1 MIQIIAG
8 EKGKGKTKII
18 LDRVN
23 GEVLTTKGSIIYID
37 KNSKHTYE
45 LNNKIRL
52 INAKNYFISDA
63 DEFLGFISGIISQNY
78 DISTIYI
85 DSFLT
90 VANTTAGECEPIID
104 KLEILSGAFKVDF
117 ILSVSSNADALSEKV
132 RQNVVVAL

>member
-18 LDRVN
+18 LDRAN
-23 GEVLTTKGSIIYID
+23 GDVLNSRGSIIYID
-37 KNSKHTYE
+37 KNSKHMYE

-52 INAKNYFISDA
+52 INAKNYFINDA
-63 DEFLGFISGIISQNY
+63 DEFVGFISGIISQNY
-78 DISTIYI
+78 DISSIYL

-90 VANTTAGECEPIID
+90 IAGISAAEMESVID
-104 KLEILSGAFKVDF
+104 KLEVLSSAFKVDF

>member
-18 LDRVN
+18 LDRAN
-23 GEVLTTKGSIIYID
+23 ADVLSSRGNVIYID
-37 KNSKHTYE
+37 KNSKHMYE

-63 DEFLGFISGIISQNY
+63 DEFVGFISGIISQNF
-78 DISTIYI
+78 DISSIYL

-90 VANTTAGECEPIID
+90 IAGLQADNMEKVID
-104 KLEILSGAFKVDF
+104 KLEVLSSAFKVDF
-117 ILSVSSNADALSEKV
+117 ILSVSSNANALSEKV

>member
-18 LDRVN
+18 LDRAN
-23 GEVLTTKGSIIYID
+23 ADVLNSRGSIIYID
-37 KNSKHTYE
+37 KNSKHMYE

-52 INAKNYFISDA
+52 INAKNYFITDA
-63 DEFLGFISGIISQNY
+63 DEFFGFISGIISQNY
-78 DISTIYI
+78 DISSIYL

-90 VANTTAGECEPIID
+90 IAGISAKDMDGIID

>member
-18 LDRVN
+18 LDRAN
-23 GEVLTTKGSIIYID
+23 ADVLNSRGSIIYID
-37 KNSKHTYE
+37 KNSKHMYE

-52 INAKNYFISDA
+52 INAKNYFINDA
-63 DEFLGFISGIISQNY
+63 DEFIGFISGIISQNY
-78 DISTIYI
+78 DISSIYL

-90 VANTTAGECEPIID
+90 IAGISAKDMDSIID
-104 KLEILSGAFKVDF
+104 KLEILSGAFNVDF

>member
-18 LDRVN
+18 LDRAN
-23 GEVLTTKGSIIYID
+23 ADVLHSKGSIIYID
-37 KNSKHTYE
+37 KNSKHMYE

-52 INAKNYFISDA
+52 INAKNYFINNA
-63 DEFLGFISGIISQNY
+63 DEFVGFISGIISQNY
-78 DISTIYI
+78 DISSIYL

-90 VANTTAGECEPIID
+90 IACIEAKDMEGLID
-104 KLEILSGAFKVDF
+104 KLEVLSSAFKVDF
-117 ILSVSSNADALSEKV
+117 ILSVSSNADGLSEKV